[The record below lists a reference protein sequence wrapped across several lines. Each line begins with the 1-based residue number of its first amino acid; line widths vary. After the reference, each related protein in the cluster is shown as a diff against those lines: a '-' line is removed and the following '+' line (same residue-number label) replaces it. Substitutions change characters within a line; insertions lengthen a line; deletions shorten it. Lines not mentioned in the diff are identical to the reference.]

1 MAKKSEKQTKNFF
14 DKVKKFFAGIYSELK
29 LVVWPNQKTFK
40 QAVGTVFTLCIIAG
54 LLIFFVDT
62 FMKIVLDV
70 VGFNSPGNKVHT
82 VVTEEQET
90 ESTLTITEPI
100 SESSESQTQD
110 SASEESES
118 SAAETSEAATSVS
131 SEIEQTSVAESSAAN

>member
-1 MAKKSEKQTKNFF
+1 MAKKSDKQTKNFL

-62 FMKIVLDV
+62 FMRVVLDF
-70 VGFNSPGNKVHT
+70 VGFNDPTRKVHT
-82 VVTEEQET
+82 IATEEST
-90 ESTLTITEPI
+90 ADSTLTITEP
-100 SESSESQTQD
+100 SGSETVGDATTLLPSATDELSATTESSETV
-110 SASEESES
+110 
-118 SAAETSEAATSVS
+118 AETAAAVATSAT
-131 SEIEQTSVAESSAAN
+131 E